1 MGAKVMT
8 RQQLL
13 EQVAALRKRIVQLE
27 VSEARRKQTE
37 VTLRA
42 AAEEWEQSFNALTD
56 DVLLLDK
63 TGMVLWANKAVR
75 NRFEP
80 TYGTL
85 GGMDCRL
92 LYFGTTDSDGP
103 PPWESVLH
111 GALSAVVEVWLP
123 NLDGWFLVSCYPLY
137 DMEGNQWGVISVLK
151 DITDRRRVEEALRDI
166 AQGAPAAGSVAFF
179 QSLVKDLSKA
189 LDVEYAFLAEFVDS
203 EQTQVQTVAVWA
215 KGHITENF
223 LWKVADTP
231 GARLRKTKVA
241 CWESNIQ
248 QHYPQDP
255 LLTQWEVNSFIGS
268 PLVNW
273 AGQVIG
279 IIVAMDR
286 RPLRN
291 LQLAQSI
298 LGVFAVRGASELERK
313 GAEEALR
320 ENEERFRAIAENAYD
335 LIFETSL
342 DGRLLYSSPSCQK
355 VLGYSLE
362 ELGQCNLLNLVHP
375 DDRPAFEWEF
385 ETKVQS
391 LEDWHMV
398 YRFRHQSGEW
408 RWFESH
414 TKPFRTTTGEIVA
427 VVVSRDIT
435 ERRRYDEERLR
446 ATKLESVGILAGGI
460 AHDFNNILTAIF
472 ANIGLAKMLSAKNSD
487 TPDTAIA
494 ERLNAAER
502 ACLRAR
508 DLTKQLLTFAK
519 GGAPVKNPA
528 SIGRFINETAGF
540 ALRGSNV
547 RCDLHLPDDLWPV
560 EVDEGQMSQVI
571 QNLVINADH
580 AMPEGGVLHIHAS
593 NTLVDPSQGLPIKAG
608 RYVKV
613 SIEDQ
618 GKGIPQEHLPKIF
631 DPYFTT
637 KEKGSGLGLATTYS
651 IVNRHGGHIT
661 VTSELGVGT
670 TFTFFLPVSEKGQ
683 PVPLTEETWVG
694 AGSGKLLVIE
704 DEEEIREILE
714 KMLTYLGYEADFAS
728 DGAEAI
734 TLYHQAQQSG
744 VPYVAAIMDLTIPG
758 GLGGKE
764 TIRQLKALDPSVV
777 ALVSSGYSNDP
788 VMADPEHYGFK
799 GVVVK
804 PYNLSDLGKALHQV
818 VGMSSEPANPTP
830 TPS

>member
-13 EQVAALRKRIVQLE
+13 EEVAALRKRIVQLE
-27 VSEARRKQTE
+27 ASEVRRKQTE

-75 NRFEP
+75 NRFES

-85 GGMDCRL
+85 VGMDCRL
-92 LYFGTTDSDGP
+92 LYFGTTNPDGR

-123 NLDGWFLVSCYPLY
+123 NLEGWFLVSCYPLY

-231 GARLRKTKVA
+231 GARLQKTKAA
-241 CWESNIQ
+241 CWGSDIQ
-248 QHYPQDP
+248 RHYPQDP

-298 LGVFAVRGASELERK
+298 LGVFAVRAASELERK

-342 DGRLLYSSPSCQK
+342 DGSLLYSSPSCRE

-385 ETKVQS
+385 ESKVQS

-414 TKPFRTTTGEIVA
+414 MKPFRTTTGEIVA

-472 ANIGLAKMLSAKNSD
+472 ANIGLAKMLSAKNSV
-487 TPDTAIA
+487 TPDPAIA

-528 SIGRFINETAGF
+528 SIGRFITETAGF

-593 NTLVDPSQGLPIKAG
+593 NTLVDLNQGLPIKAG

-637 KEKGSGLGLATTYS
+637 KQKGSGLGLATTYS

-683 PVPLTEETWVG
+683 PVTLTEETWVG

-714 KMLTYLGYEADFAS
+714 KMLTHLGYEADFTS

-799 GVVVK
+799 GIVVK
-804 PYNLSDLGKALHQV
+804 PYNLSDLGKALHRV
-818 VGMSSEPANPTP
+818 VGMSSEPASPTP

>member
-1 MGAKVMT
+1 
-8 RQQLL
+8 
-13 EQVAALRKRIVQLE
+13 
-27 VSEARRKQTE
+27 
-37 VTLRA
+37 
-42 AAEEWEQSFNALTD
+42 
-56 DVLLLDK
+56 
-63 TGMVLWANKAVR
+63 
-75 NRFEP
+75 
-80 TYGTL
+80 
-85 GGMDCRL
+85 
-92 LYFGTTDSDGP
+92 
-103 PPWESVLH
+103 
-111 GALSAVVEVWLP
+111 
-123 NLDGWFLVSCYPLY
+123 
-137 DMEGNQWGVISVLK
+137 
-151 DITDRRRVEEALRDI
+151 
-166 AQGAPAAGSVAFF
+166 
-179 QSLVKDLSKA
+179 
-189 LDVEYAFLAEFVDS
+189 
-203 EQTQVQTVAVWA
+203 
-215 KGHITENF
+215 
-223 LWKVADTP
+223 
-231 GARLRKTKVA
+231 
-241 CWESNIQ
+241 
-248 QHYPQDP
+248 
-255 LLTQWEVNSFIGS
+255 
-268 PLVNW
+268 
-273 AGQVIG
+273 
-279 IIVAMDR
+279 
-286 RPLRN
+286 
-291 LQLAQSI
+291 
-298 LGVFAVRGASELERK
+298 
-313 GAEEALR
+313 
-320 ENEERFRAIAENAYD
+320 
-335 LIFETSL
+335 
-342 DGRLLYSSPSCQK
+342 
-355 VLGYSLE
+355 
-362 ELGQCNLLNLVHP
+362 
-375 DDRPAFEWEF
+375 
-385 ETKVQS
+385 
-391 LEDWHMV
+391 
-398 YRFRHQSGEW
+398 
-408 RWFESH
+408 
-414 TKPFRTTTGEIVA
+414 
-427 VVVSRDIT
+427 
-435 ERRRYDEERLR
+435 
-446 ATKLESVGILAGGI
+446 
-460 AHDFNNILTAIF
+460 
-472 ANIGLAKMLSAKNSD
+472 MLSAKNSD
-487 TPDTAIA
+487 TPDPAIA

-593 NTLVDPSQGLPIKAG
+593 NTLVDLNQGLPIKAG

-637 KEKGSGLGLATTYS
+637 KQKGSGLGLATTYS

-694 AGSGKLLVIE
+694 TGSGKLLVIE

-714 KMLTYLGYEADFAS
+714 KMLTHLGYEADFAS

-788 VMADPEHYGFK
+788 VMADPEQYGFK
-799 GVVVK
+799 GIVAK
-804 PYNLSDLGKALHQV
+804 PYNLFDLGKALHRV
-818 VGMSSEPANPTP
+818 VGMSSEPASPTP

>member
-1 MGAKVMT
+1 
-8 RQQLL
+8 
-13 EQVAALRKRIVQLE
+13 
-27 VSEARRKQTE
+27 
-37 VTLRA
+37 
-42 AAEEWEQSFNALTD
+42 
-56 DVLLLDK
+56 
-63 TGMVLWANKAVR
+63 
-75 NRFEP
+75 
-80 TYGTL
+80 
-85 GGMDCRL
+85 
-92 LYFGTTDSDGP
+92 
-103 PPWESVLH
+103 
-111 GALSAVVEVWLP
+111 
-123 NLDGWFLVSCYPLY
+123 
-137 DMEGNQWGVISVLK
+137 
-151 DITDRRRVEEALRDI
+151 
-166 AQGAPAAGSVAFF
+166 GAPAAGSVAFF

-298 LGVFAVRGASELERK
+298 LGVFAVRAASELERK

-335 LIFETSL
+335 LILETSL
-342 DGRLLYSSPSCQK
+342 DGSVVYSSPSCRE

-385 ETKVQS
+385 ESKVQS

-414 TKPFRTTTGEIVA
+414 MKPFRTTTGEIVA

-472 ANIGLAKMLSAKNSD
+472 ANIGLAKMLSAKNSV
-487 TPDTAIA
+487 TPDPAIA

-637 KEKGSGLGLATTYS
+637 KQKGSGLGLATTYS

-714 KMLTYLGYEADFAS
+714 KMLTHLGYEADFTS

-788 VMADPEHYGFK
+788 VMADPEQYGFK
-799 GVVVK
+799 GIVAK
-804 PYNLSDLGKALHQV
+804 PYNLFDLGKALHRV
-818 VGMSSEPANPTP
+818 VGMSSEPASPTP